1 MVYRKQEL
9 LALILNMVLYYGVY
23 CSESC
28 SISLISFLVYVAYLK
43 FTACKWHFR
52 KSELIQHMTTMPT
65 AEF

>member
-1 MVYRKQEL
+1 MVYIKQEL
-9 LALILNMVLYYGVY
+9 LALILNMDLYYGVH

-28 SISLISFLVYVAYLK
+28 SISLTSFLVCVVYLK

-52 KSELIQHMTTMPT
+52 KSELIQHMPAMST

>member
-1 MVYRKQEL
+1 MVYIKQEL
-9 LALILNMVLYYGVY
+9 LALILNMVLYYEVH

-28 SISLISFLVYVAYLK
+28 SISLTSFLVYVAYLK

-52 KSELIQHMTTMPT
+52 KSELIQHMLTLPT